1 MPEINP
7 LSLRKIFVIQLLLIL
22 PWLPFA
28 ALSGMAYDRGE
39 LWPTILLIGPFQA
52 YPLLIIIFAIVSVSL
67 KSSEKYKAAYIV
79 AWLAPIISFGSVIL
93 LIVVGKLMFDLR
105 T

>member
-7 LSLRKIFVIQLLLIL
+7 LRLRKIFVIQLLLIL

-39 LWPTILLIGPFQA
+39 LWPAILFIGPFQA
-52 YPLLIIIFAIVSVSL
+52 YPLLIAVFAIVSAIL
-67 KSSEKYKAAYIV
+67 KSNEKYKAAYIV
-79 AWLAPIISFGSVIL
+79 AWLAPIISFGSMAL
-93 LIVVGKLMFDLR
+93 LIVVGKFMFDLR